1 MITIWSD
8 ERVERIVQLW
18 GDGRSASA
26 IAALIGGTTRNAV
39 LGKLHR
45 LGLTQK
51 RTPHRASLETRIR
64 RKAKRTKTAPTVK
77 RTDIL
82 RELPTEPLP
91 PEDTPPSSLIAFD
104 DLEPHHCRWVY
115 GDPRRGD
122 HGFCGQHHVEGLAYC
137 AGHARKAYVVPEVKA
152 RFVERMPVKARVMED
167 A

>member
-1 MITIWSD
+1 MITRWSD

-51 RTPHRASLETRIR
+51 RSPHRASIETRLR
-64 RKAKRTKTAPTVK
+64 RKAKRTRAAPVVK
-77 RTDIL
+77 RRDIIMG
-82 RELPTEPLP
+82 LPAEPLP
-91 PEDTPPSSLIAFD
+91 ADDAPPANLIAIG

-115 GDPRRGD
+115 GDPKQGN
-122 HGFCGQHHVEGLAYC
+122 HGFCGQRHVEGLAYC
-137 AGHARKAYVVPEVKA
+137 AGHARKAYIVPEVKA
-152 RFVERMPVKARVMED
+152 RFVERMPVKVRVMED